1 MPADPLVASARA
13 LARSVFAPRA
23 AESDRAAAPPRE
35 NLDALAAAGLL
46 GLTVP
51 ARLGGREAGAAVVRH
66 VLEEIAAGCGV
77 TAFCAF
83 QHLVAC
89 RHLASSGNEALGA
102 RVLPALAAG
111 ARLATVAFSH
121 LRRSGPPCLRA
132 VPAPGPAGGYLFEG
146 TAPWATGI
154 GLVDDV
160 LLAAV
165 RDDGTSVWAYLPLD
179 RGAALEPSPPIP
191 LLAMSASGTV
201 SLRCQG
207 LFVGPEEIVKLVT
220 PEELSRDTAPAALF
234 FSALSLGA
242 TAAAIRVLEQQ
253 AARSGEPAIGAAA
266 IRFSAALREARAAVD
281 AQAERPLAPD
291 VEADWL
297 ATRAATIA
305 LGVRAGHAAL
315 AACGGAATAID
326 HPASR
331 ILREAALY
339 TTTAQTTL
347 LRAAT
352 LAQLTADLPLV

>member
-1 MPADPLVASARA
+1 MPADPLVIEARA
-13 LARSVFAPRA
+13 LARNVFAPRA

-35 NLDALAAAGLL
+35 NLEALAAAGLL

-51 ARLGGREAGAAVVRH
+51 ARLGGREASAAAVRH

-89 RHLASSGNEALGA
+89 RHLASSGNEALSA
-102 RVLPALAAG
+102 RVLPALATG

-121 LRRSGPPCLRA
+121 LRRSGPPCVRA
-132 VPAPGPAGGYLFEG
+132 VPAPGPEGGYLFEG

-160 LLAAV
+160 LLAAT

-179 RGAALEPSPPIP
+179 RGMALEPSPPIP

-242 TAAAIRVLEQQ
+242 TEAAIRVLEEQ
-253 AARSGEPAIGAAA
+253 AARTGEPAIGAAA
-266 IRFSAALREARAAVD
+266 IRFAAALREARAAVD
-281 AQAERPLAPD
+281 AQAERPLAPE

-305 LGVRAGHAAL
+305 LGVRAGHAAFT
-315 AACGGAATAID
+315 ACGGAATALD
-326 HPASR
+326 HPAAR

-352 LAQLTADLPLV
+352 LAQLTADLPAA